1 MMVLPMG
8 NPGEAGS
15 TKGFNAL
22 ERLGGQDRAKKEITS
37 HSST

>member
-8 NPGEAGS
+8 YPGEAG